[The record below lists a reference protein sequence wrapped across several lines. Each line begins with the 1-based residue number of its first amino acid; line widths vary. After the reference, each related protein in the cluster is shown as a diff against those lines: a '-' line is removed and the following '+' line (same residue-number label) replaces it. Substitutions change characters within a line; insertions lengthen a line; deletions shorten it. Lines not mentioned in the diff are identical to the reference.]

1 MLDWFQLEGS
11 FRCGGG
17 GGLGGVTLIF
27 SSSQQ
32 RNVEGLEEEPS
43 CTLGHR
49 VLNKLRRDKVRLIK
63 T

>member
-1 MLDWFQLEGS
+1 MAGEAGEA
-11 FRCGGG
+11 GE
-17 GGLGGVTLIF
+17 GGVTLIF

-43 CTLGHR
+43 CTLGHH
-49 VLNKLRRDKVRLIK
+49 VLNKLRQ